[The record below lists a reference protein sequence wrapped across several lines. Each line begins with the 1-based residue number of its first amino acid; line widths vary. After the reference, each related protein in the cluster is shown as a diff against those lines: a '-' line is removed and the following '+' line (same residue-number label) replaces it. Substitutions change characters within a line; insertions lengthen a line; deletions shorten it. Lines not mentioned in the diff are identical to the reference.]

1 MSDKQR
7 FAITRADFLEF
18 RKMKSLPKEVREKID
33 QLWSVCDYAIGCHD
47 PDDLNAFRDS
57 EDPGFFDSTLH
68 LREVSVA
75 SNGSVHLQLVQSI
88 DFSVPLAEC
97 HFVSDEDRKA
107 LKKCVKTIGRYGETI
122 LREKLKRYE
131 ALSRK

>member
-7 FAITRADFLEF
+7 FGITKADFLEL
-18 RKMKSLPKEVREKID
+18 RKMKSLPKELREKID

-47 PDDLNAFRDS
+47 PDALNAFRDL
-57 EDPGFFDSTLH
+57 EDPGFFDSTLD
-68 LREVSVA
+68 LREVTVA
-75 SNGSVHLQLVQSI
+75 GNGSIHLRLVQSI
-88 DFSVPLAEC
+88 DFNVPLADI

-122 LREKLKRYE
+122 LKAKLKRYE
-131 ALSRK
+131 ALAWK